1 MKLKDIIKKSTLQTK
16 IINPLNFFVKGI
28 SIHSDQVRNNFI
40 FAAMKGGAHHG
51 LDFIKDLFSY
61 KNIAVVL
68 SKGDKIPQDFRK
80 SNSVAFIQVDD
91 VRLFISKACSIF
103 FQNSIKQKIA
113 ITGTNGK
120 TSISF
125 YVNQIWRKKNID
137 GASIGTLGVQYKK
150 KLDMIS
156 KLTTPDVIDN
166 HKILKKLSELGCE
179 KVIFEASSIGLDQKR
194 LSPIKFDIVGFTNLT
209 NDHLDY
215 HKTMNNYK
223 SAKSLLFTSHIKK
236 KTIAVINTDSKFSNF
251 FLKLCKKNNMQIL
264 DYGRK
269 ASFLKIKSIRR
280 VNKIFEVN
288 IFFCNKDITLKIN
301 CCAEFE
307 IYNMLCSLILVFN
320 KKLKTSDLQ
329 IISKLKNPS
338 GRLEKIFDKKNI
350 RVFIDYAHS
359 PDAITKVLS
368 SLKKIT
374 SGKLIIVFGCGGDRD
389 KLKRNQMT
397 REALKYSDII
407 IITDDN
413 PRFEDPRKIRDDM
426 IRNLKSED
434 LKKIKVI
441 GNREIAIKKAVN
453 FLSEQDV
460 LLIAGKGHENYQLIK
475 NKKKF
480 FSDKIIAKE
489 YLKKK

>member
-1 MKLKDIIKKSTLQTK
+1 MKLKEIIKKSSLKTK
-16 IINPLNFFVKGI
+16 IINPLNFIVKGI
-28 SIHSDQVRNNFI
+28 SMQSDEVRNNFI
-40 FAAMKGGAHHG
+40 FVAVKGDTHHG
-51 LDFIKDLFSY
+51 LDFIKDLLNY
-61 KNIAVVL
+61 KNLAVVL
-68 SKGDKIPQDFRK
+68 SKSDEIPKDFRK

-103 FQNSIKQKIA
+103 FKNSIKQKIA

-120 TSISF
+120 TSISY
-125 YVNQIWRKKNID
+125 YVNQIWRKNNVD
-137 GASIGTLGVQYKK
+137 GASIGTLGVKYKK
-150 KLDMIS
+150 KFSMTTT
-156 KLTTPDVIDN
+156 LTTPDVINN
-166 HKILKKLSELGCE
+166 HRILKKLSELGCE
-179 KVIFEASSIGLDQKR
+179 KVVFEASSIGLDQRR

-236 KTIAVINTDSKFSNF
+236 NTIAVINTDSKFSNF
-251 FLKLCKKNNMQIL
+251 FLKLCKTNNLQIL
-264 DYGRK
+264 DYGK
-269 ASFLKIKSIRR
+269 NASFLKIKSIKR
-280 VNKIFEVN
+280 VNNFFEVK
-288 IFFCNKDITLKIN
+288 IFFCNKNINLKIN

-307 IYNMLCSLILVFN
+307 IYNMICSLILVFN
-320 KKLKTSDLQ
+320 RKLKSNDLQ

-338 GRLEKIFDKKNI
+338 GRLEKIFDKKNM

-374 SGKLIIVFGCGGDRD
+374 LGKLILVFGCGGDRD
-389 KLKRNQMT
+389 KLKRNKMT
-397 REALKYSDII
+397 KEALKYSDLI

-413 PRFEDPRKIRDDM
+413 PRFEDPRKIRNDM
-426 IRNLKSED
+426 ISNLKFND

-453 FLSEQDV
+453 FLTKQDV

-480 FSDKIIAKE
+480 FSDKVTAKE
-489 YLKKK
+489 YLRQK